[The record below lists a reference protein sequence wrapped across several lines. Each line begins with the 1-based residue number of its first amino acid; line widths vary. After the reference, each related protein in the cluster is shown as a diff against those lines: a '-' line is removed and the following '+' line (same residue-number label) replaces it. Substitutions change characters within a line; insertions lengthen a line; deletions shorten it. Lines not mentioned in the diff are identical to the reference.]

1 MPLKDITGHVVAI
14 TGASSGI
21 GEATALAAARAGAGV
36 ALGAR
41 RTARIEAL
49 AERIINQ
56 GGRAIAVATDV
67 TDADQA
73 RAFVEETKAQLGHS
87 DVLVNNAGMMLLG
100 PIQGADHE
108 GWRQMVDV
116 NILGVLYATHAALP
130 HMRDAGSGHIVNLSS
145 LAGRAPKA
153 GYGVYSLT
161 KAGVAAFSEALR
173 QETRDA
179 SIRVTIVEPGAVDT
193 ELLGHNSDAVQRE
206 TNESLEGVALLRS
219 EDIADAIINAI
230 RQPDHVSINEV
241 LVRPSL
247 LGA

>member
-1 MPLKDITGHVVAI
+1 MPLRDIAGQVVAI

-21 GEATALAAARAGAGV
+21 GEATALAAARAGAAV

-49 AERIINQ
+49 AERINNE
-56 GGRAIAVATDV
+56 GGRAIAVAVDV

-73 RAFVEETKAQLGHS
+73 QAFVEETRARLGRI

-100 PIQGADHE
+100 PVEGADRE
-108 GWRQMVDV
+108 GWRQMIDV
-116 NILGVLYATHAALP
+116 NLLGVLYATHAVLP
-130 HMRDAGSGHIVNLSS
+130 HMREAGSGHIVNLSS
-145 LAGRAPKA
+145 LAGRSPSA

-173 QETRDA
+173 QETLGGN
-179 SIRVTIVEPGAVDT
+179 IRVTIVEPGAVDT
-193 ELLGHNSDAVQRE
+193 ELLSHNTEAVQQE
-206 TNESLEGVALLRS
+206 TNDSLDGVALLQS
-219 EDIADAIINAI
+219 EDIADAIVNAI
-230 RQPDHVSINEV
+230 QQPNHVSINEV

-247 LGA
+247 LPA